1 MRLALAVCCALG
13 VGAVSVPATA
23 QGNEQTLADIRQELS
38 VLFVE
43 IQRLRGE
50 LNTTGGASGSGA
62 SGTTLDR
69 VNTIEAEVTRLTA
82 LTERLQLD
90 VDRVVTDGTNRIG
103 DLEFRLCELEPACD
117 IGSLGETPSLGGVE
131 AATVG
136 ATGTQTFGEA
146 TGGGSVAAATGL
158 PNTPPIAGLAV
169 AEQGDFD
176 RANAAFDAG
185 SFADAAVQFE
195 TFTQT
200 YPGSPLS
207 ADAHY
212 LRGEAEVQLGRW
224 NPAARAFL
232 AAFSTAPDG
241 PRAPIALTS
250 LGVALA
256 QIGQPEEACLTLAEV
271 AVRYPGTPSVTEAQA
286 EMGRLGC
293 Q

>member
-1 MRLALAVCCALG
+1 MRLALALCCALIAG
-13 VGAVSVPATA
+13 PMAA
-23 QGNEQTLADIRQELS
+23 QNTTETLADIRQELS
-38 VLFVE
+38 VLYVE

-62 SGTTLDR
+62 SGGVIDR
-69 VNTIEAEVTRLTA
+69 VNAIEAEVTRLTS
-82 LTERLQLD
+82 LTERLQIN
-90 VDRVVTDGTNRIG
+90 VDSVVRDGTNRIG

-117 IGSLGETPSLGGVE
+117 IGSLGETPSLGGVTPTSAGASGAGG
-131 AATVG
+131 AAVQ
-136 ATGTQTFGEA
+136 ATP
-146 TGGGSVAAATGL
+146 L
-158 PNTPPIAGLAV
+158 PSTPLPSGLAV
-169 AEQGDFD
+169 AEQGDYD
-176 RANAAFDAG
+176 RANSAFEAG
-185 SFADAAVQFE
+185 QYPDAAALFT
-195 TFTQT
+195 TFTET

-212 LRGEAEVQLGRW
+212 LRGEAEANQGRW

-232 AAFSTAPDG
+232 AAFSAAPDG
-241 PRAPIALTS
+241 GRAPIALTS

-271 AVRYPGTPSVTEAQA
+271 AVRFPGSASVAEAGA

>member
-1 MRLALAVCCALG
+1 MRFALAVCCALIAG
-13 VGAVSVPATA
+13 PSMA
-23 QGNEQTLADIRQELS
+23 QNNAETLADIRQELS
-38 VLFVE
+38 VLYVE
-43 IQRLRGE
+43 IQRLRGQ

-62 SGTTLDR
+62 TGGTIDR
-69 VNTIEAEVTRLTA
+69 VNAIEAEVTRLTS
-82 LTERLQLD
+82 LTERLQID
-90 VDRVVTDGTNRIG
+90 VDSVVRDGTNRIG

-117 IGSLGETPSLGGVE
+117 ISSLGETPSLGGV
-131 AATVG
+131 TP
-136 ATGTQTFGEA
+136 TTN
-146 TGGGSVAAATGL
+146 GGGAVTAAPLPATQL
-158 PNTPPIAGLAV
+158 PATPAPSGLAV
-169 AEQGDFD
+169 AEQSDFD
-176 RANAAFDAG
+176 RGRAAFDAG
-185 SFADAAVQFE
+185 NFADASVAFQ
-195 TFTQT
+195 TFVDT

-212 LRGEAEVQLGRW
+212 LRGEAEANQDRW

-232 AAFSTAPDG
+232 AAFSAAPDG

-271 AVRYPGTPSVTEAQA
+271 GVRYPGTASVAEAQS

>member
-1 MRLALAVCCALG
+1 MRLALAVCCALIAG
-13 VGAVSVPATA
+13 PVSA
-23 QGNEQTLADIRQELS
+23 QNAETLADIRQELS
-38 VLFVE
+38 VLYVE

-50 LNTTGGASGSGA
+50 LNTTGGATGSGA
-62 SGTTLDR
+62 SGSTLDR
-69 VNTIEAEVTRLTA
+69 VNAIEAEVTRLTA

-90 VDRVVTDGTNRIG
+90 VDSVVRDGTNRIG

-117 IGSLGETPSLGGVE
+117 ISSLGETPSLGGVTPSSAGTTG
-131 AATVG
+131 AAP
-136 ATGTQTFGEA
+136 AA
-146 TGGGSVAAATGL
+146 SVAPT
-158 PNTPPIAGLAV
+158 TPQPSGLAV

-176 RANAAFDAG
+176 RANAAFEAG
-185 SFADAAVQFE
+185 SFADAAVAFQ
-195 TFTQT
+195 TFVDT

-212 LRGEAEVQLGRW
+212 LRGEAEANLGRW

-232 AAFSTAPDG
+232 AAFSAAPEG

-250 LGVALA
+250 LGVSLA
-256 QIGQPEEACLTLAEV
+256 QIGQREEACLTLAEV
-271 AVRYPGTPSVTEAQA
+271 AVRYPGTPSVAEAQS

>member
-1 MRLALAVCCALG
+1 MRLALAICCAIVAG
-13 VGAVSVPATA
+13 PVAA
-23 QGNEQTLADIRQELS
+23 QNNAETLADIRQELS

-62 SGTTLDR
+62 SGGVIDR
-69 VNTIEAEVTRLTA
+69 VNAIEAEVTRLTS
-82 LTERLQLD
+82 LTERLQID
-90 VDRVVTDGTNRIG
+90 VDNVVRDGTNRVG

-117 IGSLGETPSLGGVE
+117 IGSLGETPSLGGV
-131 AATVG
+131 TP
-136 ATGTQTFGEA
+136 A
-146 TGGGSVAAATGL
+146 TGGGAVAVAPL
-158 PNTPPIAGLAV
+158 PSTPSTSGLAV

-185 SFADAAVQFE
+185 EFADASTLFA
-195 TFTQT
+195 TFVET

-212 LRGEAEVQLGRW
+212 LRGEAEANLDRW

-232 AAFSTAPDG
+232 AAFSAAPDG
-241 PRAPIALTS
+241 ARAPIALTS

-271 AVRYPGTPSVTEAQA
+271 AVRYPGTASVAEAQS

>member
-1 MRLALAVCCALG
+1 MRLALAVCCALIAG
-13 VGAVSVPATA
+13 PAVA
-23 QGNEQTLADIRQELS
+23 QDNAQTLADIRQELS
-38 VLFVE
+38 VLYVE

-62 SGTTLDR
+62 SGSMLDR
-69 VNTIEAEVTRLTA
+69 VNAIEAEVTRLTS

-90 VDRVVTDGTNRIG
+90 VDNVVRDGTNRIG
-103 DLEFRLCELEPACD
+103 DLEFRLCELEPSCD
-117 IGSLGETPSLGGVE
+117 IASLGETPSLGGVVP
-131 AATVG
+131 TSN
-136 ATGTQTFGEA
+136 GTAGT
-146 TGGGSVAAATGL
+146 L
-158 PNTPPIAGLAV
+158 PQVPAGPSTPAPTGLAV
-169 AEQGDFD
+169 AEQADFD
-176 RANAAFDAG
+176 RANAAFEAG
-185 SFADAAVQFE
+185 DFADAVTGFQ
-195 TFTQT
+195 TFVDT

-212 LRGEAEVQLGRW
+212 LRGEAEANLGRW

-232 AAFSTAPDG
+232 AAFSAGPDG

-271 AVRYPGTPSVTEAQA
+271 AVRFPGSASVAEAQS

>member
-1 MRLALAVCCALG
+1 MRLVLAVFCLLIG
-13 VGAVSVPATA
+13 VPAVA
-23 QGNEQTLADIRQELS
+23 QNSAETLADIRQELS
-38 VLFVE
+38 VLYVE

-50 LNTTGGASGSGA
+50 LNTTGAASGSGA
-62 SGTTLDR
+62 SGSTLDR
-69 VNTIEAEVTRLTA
+69 VNAIEAEVTRLTA

-90 VDRVVTDGTNRIG
+90 VDSVVRDGTNRIG

-117 IGSLGETPSLGGVE
+117 IGSLGETPSLGGGE
-131 AATVG
+131 PASAGAGG
-136 ATGTQTFGEA
+136 ATAFQA
-146 TGGGSVAAATGL
+146 TPL
-158 PNTPPIAGLAV
+158 PSTPQPSGLAV
-169 AEQGDFD
+169 AEQADFD
-176 RANAAFDAG
+176 RANAAFDDG
-185 SFADAAVQFE
+185 DFADAVTGFQ
-195 TFTQT
+195 TFVET

-212 LRGEAEVQLGRW
+212 LRGEAEANLGRW

-232 AAFSTAPDG
+232 SAFSAAPDG

-256 QIGQPEEACLTLAEV
+256 QIGQPEEACLTLSEV
-271 AVRYPGTPSVTEAQA
+271 GVRYPGSASVAEAQA